1 MIWESYK
8 EAVPLALAE
17 VNPDNYK
24 PATMHILQRFNGRII
39 LEIRQQKVNSVVSRD
54 EFEELR
60 SLVGK
65 V

>member
-8 EAVPLALAE
+8 EAVPVAIAE
-17 VNPDNYK
+17 VNPDKYL

-39 LEIRQQKVNSVVSRD
+39 LEICQQKMSSVTRD